1 MASEELSFENADGWL
16 QQTMDAWLYHKL
28 TYEPLAQVS

>member
-1 MASEELSFENADGWL
+1 MEKKMFEIINDGL
-16 QQTMDAWLYHKL
+16 RTDAGPWVSYKL